1 VFEEYVKAKLFFCF
15 EAQLMDRIALPLFVD
30 DQHYFPSDRRKMFKM
45 PLNSLYQLAD
55 VAEGLEASGS
65 TVLHFSFRVAFK
77 EFVNYPALVK
87 HMAAPD
93 CFPEALCRKMVRK
106 TKAMAMNLNTEFNF
120 TQNTARSGLSGLF
133 GRGDLGFTGA
143 DGFQGPSF
151 GFNRNSQAFQT
162 MNGLN
167 SMGFSN
173 KLEFHPPQDR
183 HSAFPLN
190 SFQDINKY
198 IHAEDPPVKKVDE
211 SKIKSLRPKPTAP
224 VPYAPVVP
232 SQGYFE
238 ASPLKDS
245 RSRKPELIEKSS
257 PEKLLEPKIDPKAP
271 AKYTDE
277 LKTLYDKIEG
287 LK

>member
-1 VFEEYVKAKLFFCF
+1 
-15 EAQLMDRIALPLFVD
+15 MDRVALPLFVD

-45 PLNSLYQLAD
+45 PLNPIYHLAD
-55 VAEGLEASGS
+55 VAEGLEATASNS
-65 TVLHFSFRVAFK
+65 LHLSFRVAFK

-133 GRGDLGFTGA
+133 GRGEFGLTGT
-143 DGFQGPSF
+143 DGFQGPGF
-151 GFNRNSQAFQT
+151 GFNRNSQAFHT

-173 KLEFHPPQDR
+173 RLEFQPPQDR
-183 HSAFPLN
+183 PSGFPLV

-198 IHAEDPPVKKVDE
+198 IHAEEPQIKKVDD
-211 SKIKSLRPKPTAP
+211 SKIKSLRPKQPP
-224 VPYAPVVP
+224 VA
-232 SQGYFE
+232 SF
-238 ASPLKDS
+238 SPLALGKKSSESPTPYESRSGKPEVGDS
-245 RSRKPELIEKSS
+245 RSKPEGAESK
-257 PEKLLEPKIDPKAP
+257 PDPRAP
-271 AKYTDE
+271 AKYTDD
-277 LKTLYDKIEG
+277 LKMLYDKIEG